1 MTVDSIIE
9 GVRAYLRTYSELST
23 DAPVWV
29 QYLGTNPIEYAIIPL
44 TGGRVVEEYINGTRI
59 MSYPFAFQSMEST
72 ADDLARLESAGFYE
86 AFADWL
92 DTQTDAGDLPTLPEG
107 KTAEEIEALGWGYLY
122 EEGDS
127 QTGIYQI
134 QCELIYKQEIGDTY
148 G

>member
-1 MTVDSIIE
+1 MSVDSIIE
-9 GVRAYLRTYSELST
+9 GVRAYLRNYSELST

-29 QYLGTNPIEYAIIPL
+29 QYLGNDPIEYAILPL
-44 TGGRVVEEYINGTRI
+44 TGSRVVEEYINGTRI

-92 DTQTDAGDLPTLPEG
+92 DSQTDAGSLPELPTG
-107 KTAEEIEALGWGYLY
+107 KTAEEILALGWGYLY

-134 QCELIYKQEIGDTY
+134 QCELLYKQV
-148 G
+148 